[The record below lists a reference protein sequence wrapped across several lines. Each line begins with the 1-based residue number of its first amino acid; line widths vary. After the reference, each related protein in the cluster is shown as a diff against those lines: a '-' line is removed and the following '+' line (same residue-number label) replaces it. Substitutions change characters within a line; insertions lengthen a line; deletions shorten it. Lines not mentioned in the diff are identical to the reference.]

1 MVRVVRDDDGGD
13 ALPAHLPA
21 VQVGHVI
28 LGGRRGKC
36 ELAAADD
43 CVAVLEELC
52 AMCGVR
58 SGVRGVFCALCGVRV
73 CARVCVGRV
82 RACVGEE
89 VVDGDA
95 YGAQLVRRRAL
106 LYLSFMSADAWRV
119 HTLQPLRAPKGC
131 GCVVIAGG
139 VCAFIG
145 SVF

>member
-1 MVRVVRDDDGGD
+1 MLRCNFADDHASAG
-13 ALPAHLPA
+13 AAEAAVAVL

-28 LGGRRGKC
+28 LGRHRAI
-36 ELAAADD
+36 AAADD

-89 VVDGDA
+89 VVDGD
-95 YGAQLVRRRAL
+95 GAQLVRRRAL